1 MEQTKGE
8 WTNKQVNKWT
18 IWQKNKLMNSFTDR
32 HTDEQ
37 PLEQMTPKGNR
48 EYTYKQM
55 DIWAN
60 KLIDNKI
67 GKMNRQNTN

>member
-1 MEQTKGE
+1 
-8 WTNKQVNKWT
+8 
-18 IWQKNKLMNSFTDR
+18 MNSFTDR

-60 KLIDNKI
+60 KLIDKKNV
-67 GKMNRQNTN
+67 KMKRQNTN